1 MPSHLTSVVAEQILA
16 QACENENQN
25 AKRLRLGLDPI
36 SQPLPPPNTNEGLAN
51 SPTTLNSQPT
61 EAVHS
66 PQSSTATTPTSTTAA
81 SPGQITNLFR
91 PAFGPY
97 QRSNSST
104 NAQPVPINQGKNS
117 QHHFVKLD
125 NIDATYGKLTF
136 KACWFFMC
144 YSNLDYLKRYERI

>member
-25 AKRLRLGLDPI
+25 AKRLCLGLEPI
-36 SQPLPPPNTNEGLAN
+36 SQPLPPPTSNEGLAN

-61 EAVHS
+61 EAVYS
-66 PQSSTATTPTSTTAA
+66 PQSSTATTPTSTTTA

-117 QHHFVKLD
+117 QHQFVKLD
-125 NIDATYGKLTF
+125 NIVATYGKLTF
-136 KACWFFMC
+136 KAAF
-144 YSNLDYLKRYERI
+144 YVLLRLRLYLFKKR